1 LSALTTIM
9 DEIADKI
16 ADAFAGSDI
25 DVQVD
30 SRMVLMPTPPTVDI
44 YPADPFRSE
53 DEAGFAEGSE
63 DEGGL
68 LFNVRARVSPSDH
81 ESQQEVLL
89 AFMDDEDDLCIHAAV
104 LADPTLNG
112 HAMSIGWQNQTG
124 YVLFPAPDG
133 SVAHIGCLWRFLVV
147 PARS

>member
-1 LSALTTIM
+1 M

-16 ADAFAGSDI
+16 ADALAGSDI

-30 SRMVLMPTPPTVDI
+30 SRMILKPTPPTIDI

-53 DEAGFAEGSE
+53 DEAAFADLG
-63 DEGGL
+63 GGL

-81 ESQQEVLL
+81 EAQQEVLL
-89 AFMDDEDDLCIHAAV
+89 AFMDDEDDLCIHEAV

-112 HAMSIGWQNQTG
+112 YAMSIGWENQTG
-124 YVLFPAPDG
+124 YVLFPSPDG
-133 SVAHIGCLWRFLVV
+133 SVAHIGCIWRFNVL